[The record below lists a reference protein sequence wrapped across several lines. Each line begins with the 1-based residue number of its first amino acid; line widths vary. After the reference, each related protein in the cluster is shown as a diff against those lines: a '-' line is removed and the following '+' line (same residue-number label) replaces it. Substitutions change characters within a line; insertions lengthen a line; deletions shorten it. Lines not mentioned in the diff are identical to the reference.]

1 MPDFIKSL
9 ADVQKYSRAVSVVV
23 ECFMYGFGNPVALL
37 YGGMGFSEPELMMRN
52 PGLEVCIVGYVSNK
66 QLF

>member
-1 MPDFIKSL
+1 MPDFIERL

-23 ECFMYGFGNPVALL
+23 ECFIYGVGNPVALL
-37 YGGMGFSEPELMMRN
+37 YGGMGFSEPEIMMRN